1 MEVLEAK
8 TKSIGIKL
16 EQVKIHFDNQIFRLQ
31 KYGGISRYFVRLAEQ
46 LLSMNQSPKILGGFH
61 INAYLRD
68 LDSSIAKGF
77 YVDKYPKGTIRLL
90 RDSGKWINKGYS
102 FLAKPDIVHE
112 TYFSA
117 APVLRGGKRRVIT
130 EYDSLHEL
138 YPDLFPQNQI
148 KTQEK
153 KIAFERSDLVLA
165 ISHQT
170 KSDMMEF
177 FDLPEDKIQVTH
189 LAADPKI
196 EDHLIEYP
204 ESSGRPFLLFVGIRL
219 KHKNFERF
227 VRAFAASDRMKSELD
242 LVVFTPF
249 PFSQEEYQLFKEIG
263 LTADQVKRVS
273 GDDHK
278 LFGYFKTARAFVYPS
293 LYEGF
298 GIPPLE
304 AMTYDCPVVCSNN
317 SSLPEVVGDAALTFD
332 PSTIEEMTTQMEKM
346 AFEDSL
352 RTYFI
357 QKGKERRA
365 LFSWEKTAKETL
377 HHYQSLV

>member
-1 MEVLEAK
+1 
-8 TKSIGIKL
+8 
-16 EQVKIHFDNQIFRLQ
+16 
-31 KYGGISRYFVRLAEQ
+31 
-46 LLSMNQSPKILGGFH
+46 MNQSPKVLGGFH

-68 LDSSIAKGF
+68 LDSSMAKGF
-77 YVDKYPKGTIRLL
+77 YVDMYPKGTIRLL
-90 RDSGKWINKGYS
+90 RDSGKWINECYS
-102 FLAKPDIVHE
+102 TLARPDIVHE
-112 TYFSA
+112 TYFSET
-117 APVLRGGKRRVIT
+117 PVLRSGKRRVIT

-138 YPDLFPQNQI
+138 YPHLFPQNQV
-148 KTQEK
+148 KTKEK
-153 KIAFERSDLVLA
+153 KVAFERSDLVLA

-177 FDLPEDKIQVTH
+177 FDLPEGKIQVTH

-204 ESSGRPFLLFVGIRL
+204 ESSGRPFLLYVGIRL

-249 PFSQEEYQLFKEIG
+249 PFSQEENQLFKELG

-273 GDDHK
+273 GDDPK

-304 AMTYDCPVVCSNN
+304 AMTYDCPVVCSNT
-317 SSLPEVVGDAALTFD
+317 SSLPEVVGEAALTFD
-332 PSTIEEMTTQMEKM
+332 PKNIEEMTAQMEKM
-346 AFEDSL
+346 AFDDSL
-352 RTYFI
+352 RAYYI
-357 QKGKERRA
+357 QKGKERLS